1 MTPNSIS
8 SSPSTRWQ
16 LSNGVWYLTDANR
29 RRAIIEPAWD
39 DEHWLLFAIG
49 SDGEAVYVRAL
60 RRIAALKLC
69 LLLWAKRMDM
79 KNAA

>member
-1 MTPNSIS
+1 MTRNRTS

-39 DEHWLLFAIG
+39 DEHWFLFSIG
-49 SDGEAVYVRAL
+49 LDGEPVYVRAL

-79 KNAA
+79 QKAA